1 MAVVFS
7 ATNEVIDP
15 ILTNV
20 VRSNQN
26 KVAGW
31 LQGESGSWGFL
42 AGQAVINV
50 REAAGRDLE
59 SSERRLIW
67 SRMWWWLEQIKTGI
81 HTAS

>member
-15 ILTNV
+15 ILANV

-31 LQGESGSWGFL
+31 LHGEPGSWGFL

-50 REAAGRDLE
+50 RESAGRDLE

-67 SRMWWWLEQIKTGI
+67 SRMWWWLEQIKAGI
-81 HTAS
+81 HTAA